1 MKVVLL
7 IDGSA
12 SFLKLLEIITK
23 RLGYSAFTANSTE
36 SALKKLHQSLPDM
49 VMCEANLPDGTG
61 FDLCRS
67 IKANPATS
75 ATTLIMVTT
84 DNSETTRKAAIACGC
99 SDFLAK
105 PVTTRQIFWV
115 LEQNIGNKK
124 RQKIRTDLC
133 LRVEVQEGGR
143 NHILFSKNFGEG
155 GVFLMSASPL
165 PVGSLLDLNL
175 ELPRHPE
182 PLRVRGEVVYTF
194 GTNVGGHP
202 AGMGI
207 RYIDLDA
214 ESSAVLSSFTESCL
228 TESFLPDASA

>member
-7 IDGSA
+7 IDGST

-23 RLGYSAFTANSTE
+23 RLGYNAFTANSTE
-36 SALKKLHQSLPDM
+36 TALQKLRQNLPDM
-49 VMCEANLPDGTG
+49 VMCEAKLPDGTG

-75 ATTLIMVTT
+75 NTTLIMVTT
-84 DNSETTRKAAIACGC
+84 DNSETTRKAAIECGC
-99 SDFLAK
+99 SDYLTK
-105 PVTTRQIFWV
+105 PVTSRQIFWV

-133 LRVEVQEGGR
+133 LRVEVREGGR
-143 NHILFSKNFGEG
+143 NHILFSQNIGEG
-155 GVFLMSASPL
+155 GVFLKSASPL

-175 ELPRHPE
+175 KLPRHPK
-182 PLRVRGEVVYTF
+182 PLKVRGEVVYTF
-194 GTNVGGHP
+194 GTNAVGHP

-207 RYIDLDA
+207 KYVNLDA
-214 ESSAVLSSFTESCL
+214 ETNAVLSNFAESCL
-228 TESFLPDASA
+228 TEDFLPDASS